1 MFRGPFIVLIC
12 YHKGDALPCIW
23 IFKLRLLQLCK
34 QSKLYSVVGKFLLA
48 GMLGKV
54 WLQLENICDFQDSV
68 SWFVIGKGLV
78 SYWKRWSVNLS
89 WLRKWLR
96 KQTEMRS
103 SSLVNYGFARRVKFC
118 VSTVLTFFFSSEE
131 KISPWSNSANLL
143 CL

>member
-12 YHKGDALPCIW
+12 CHKGDALSCIW

-78 SYWKRWSVNLS
+78 SYLKRWSVNLS

-96 KQTEMRS
+96 KQTEMKS
-103 SSLVNYGFARRVKFC
+103 SSLVNYGFARRE
-118 VSTVLTFFFSSEE
+118 VLCKHRSNIFFLFRI
-131 KISPWSNSANLL
+131 KNISLE
-143 CL
+143 